1 MSFVPSI
8 SSGLTSLT
16 LLTFLVQGSL
26 SQRVE
31 DKYRDVSILSMIS
44 SSSHEY
50 TDGHRLNS
58 IQDDQLPIPI
68 RGGKYELT
76 FEDNF
81 KSIDSI
87 AQTANARD
95 AKWYNGVEQ
104 CCMSDSTGLPAVNYP
119 STINGLSVNPYSIDE
134 NHGLK
139 ITLSKVNNVWYS
151 GVLTS
156 VNRFGE
162 GFYQQYGYF
171 EIRAKLPRGQG
182 TWPAFWMKSL
192 SMITKKDDL
201 GELDIFEQYGNNDHG
216 FCTTYHDWTN
226 KTTPYYNCNNPTP
239 DLTNDFHT
247 WGLLW
252 TESKMIV
259 YFDGKPI
266 NSAETPHVAK
276 QPYYLLMDMGL
287 GGGWPTD
294 KTPEQNVMQVEYVR
308 VYKQM

>member
-31 DKYRDVSILSMIS
+31 DKYSDVSILSRIS

-192 SMITKKDDL
+192 SMITKKDD
-201 GELDIFEQYGNNDHG
+201 
-216 FCTTYHDWTN
+216 
-226 KTTPYYNCNNPTP
+226 
-239 DLTNDFHT
+239 
-247 WGLLW
+247 
-252 TESKMIV
+252 
-259 YFDGKPI
+259 
-266 NSAETPHVAK
+266 
-276 QPYYLLMDMGL
+276 
-287 GGGWPTD
+287 
-294 KTPEQNVMQVEYVR
+294 R
-308 VYKQM
+308 VL